1 MDWTWVTC
9 EIDGKQY
16 TFTYDYDSSVEDEL
30 DELIEREIEERYKD
44 VLKHSNGYSYWTV
57 EY

>member
-16 TFTYDYDSSVEDEL
+16 TFTYDYDSSTEDEL
-30 DELIEREIEERYKD
+30 DELIEREIKKE
-44 VLKHSNGYSYWTV
+44 N
-57 EY
+57 

>member
-44 VLKHSNGYSYWTV
+44 VLLG
-57 EY
+57 